1 MEGGDGGRERDGYIY
16 TYIYIYI
23 YIEGGRGGGCGD
35 GGRGGC
41 RGGVF
46 GPGTHGDAVLIRVH
60 ERS

>member
-1 MEGGDGGRERDGYIY
+1 MDIY
-16 TYIYIYI
+16 TRTYIYI

>member
-1 MEGGDGGRERDGYIY
+1 MVAVAM
-16 TYIYIYI
+16 
-23 YIEGGRGGGCGD
+23 
-35 GGRGGC
+35 GGC